1 MQHQNVTFLS
11 LSLSNS
17 FFEKPTFS
25 ISPLLFLWYNFSII
39 HITIERRYHEFF
51 LLTKEAF
58 LRCPADDRRKH
69 CQAADSIC
77 ASAPCRK
84 SVSAALQ
91 HCWQYC
97 CGQLCQQDGTRSSWF
112 YWLHYQ
118 HHNRIFL
125 WFIHW
130 CRRCYL
136 PQFWKPA
143 MNKALHCTVHTTIA
157 LTLVLAVFFTI
168 AGLFL
173 SPFFLR

>member
-1 MQHQNVTFLS
+1 MLQGTENAAQKCYFPVPFS
-11 LSLSNS
+11 FQS

-39 HITIERRYHEFF
+39 HIIIERRYHEFF

-77 ASAPCRK
+77 ASTPCRK

-97 CGQLCQQDGTRSSWF
+97 CGQLCQQDFSLV
-112 YWLHYQ
+112 YPLVQ
-118 HHNRIFL
+118 
-125 WFIHW
+125 
-130 CRRCYL
+130 
-136 PQFWKPA
+136 
-143 MNKALHCTVHTTIA
+143 AL
-157 LTLVLAVFFTI
+157 
-168 AGLFL
+168 L
-173 SPFFLR
+173 SPTILEAAMTKHFIAPYIPQSHWHLCLLSSLRLQDYFCHHFFFV